1 MIDPLEFVRA
11 LESRGVEFFSGVP
24 DSLLQDFC
32 ACVADRARPAHHII
46 AANEGGAVAAAIG
59 YHLATGRIPLV
70 YMQNSGL
77 PNALNPLLSLA
88 DPAVY
93 AIPMVML
100 IGWRGEPGTADEPQ
114 HRKVGEITLELLESC
129 QIAYTLL
136 DAETTDAE
144 SAVSVVASP
153 RTTGA
158 LHAFVVRK
166 GAFSTYAIRETA
178 KNVGS
183 LNREEAIAEA
193 VESMGPDDLVVATT
207 GLTARE
213 LYAHRVRRGHSHDR
227 DFLVVGGMGH
237 AAQIAHT
244 LAAHCPD
251 RQVYCLDGDGALLM
265 HMGAL
270 AVIGSTRAPN
280 FRHVVL
286 NNGMHESVGGQQTA
300 AAGIDLP
307 AIARAVG
314 YVSAVRVDSLD
325 QLQPSLKEL
334 RRIDGPALLEVRI
347 SPGHRAD
354 VGRPRGHPR
363 ERKAA
368 WLTAVIR

>member
-11 LESRGVEFFSGVP
+11 LESRGVEFFAGVP

-32 ACVADRARPAHHII
+32 ACVGERSRPGHHVI

-59 YHLATGRIPLV
+59 YHLATGRTPLV

-93 AIPMVML
+93 AIPLVML

-114 HRKVGEITLELLESC
+114 HRKVGEVTLALLEGS
-129 QIAYTLL
+129 QIAYTIL
-136 DAETTDAE
+136 DAATVDAE
-144 SAVSVVASP
+144 SAVSTVAWP
-153 RTTGA
+153 RTTGG
-158 LHAFVVRK
+158 LRAFVVRK
-166 GAFSTYAIRETA
+166 GVFGRYAMRETTRS
-178 KNVGS
+178 VGS
-183 LNREEAIAEA
+183 LSREEAIATI
-193 VESMGPDDLVVATT
+193 VESLAADDRVVATT

-213 LYAHRVRRGHSHDR
+213 LYAHRVRRGHAHDR

-237 AAQIAHT
+237 ASQIAHT
-244 LAAHCPD
+244 LAAHRPD

-270 AVIGSTRAPN
+270 GIIGATRTPN
-280 FRHVVL
+280 FRHLVL
-286 NNGMHESVGGQQTA
+286 NNGMHESVGGQPTV

-314 YVSAVRVDSLD
+314 YVSAVRVDALD
-325 QLQPSLKEL
+325 QLQHAVKEL
-334 RRIDGPALLEVRI
+334 RRADGAALLEVRI
-347 SPGHRAD
+347 RPGHRAD
-354 VGRPRGHPR
+354 LGRPQIVRWAGR
-363 ERKAA
+363 V
-368 WLTAVIR
+368 L